1 MSPII
6 RASIIALFAGFFI
19 VLPASFLFA
28 QDVGERVVKRGTIND
43 DIYLAGGE
51 VELLA
56 TVQGDVTVAGG
67 QVNLEGDI
75 NGDVIAAGGSVIL
88 RSAVADDARLA
99 GGNVQVRGAVGDDVI
114 AAGGRVLLGPD
125 ARVGGRAWLSGGEIR
140 VDGDVGQE
148 LRAAGGRV
156 NITGKVRG
164 DVFVQADEIAI
175 GSDAVI
181 MGQLHTK
188 GPREAR
194 IADGARID
202 GEVSH
207 TTVEVPVAPMVA
219 SLVGA
224 GLVLLLSLIITGVVL
239 YLIFPNFAA
248 RCTQSL
254 RDAPWPCLGMG
265 VAVFAATPVVILV
278 LLVTAVGV
286 WLALLLLA
294 AYFILLLLG
303 YLTGTLFVGEAGLRL
318 IGKND
323 PSKAWRATGLAVAL
337 LVLTVVG
344 LIPLLGGLI
353 AWLVLLAGMGALMRQ
368 MSLAYKSAG
377 S

>member
-1 MSPII
+1 MSPIF
-6 RASIIALFAGFFI
+6 RVSRIALLAALFI
-19 VLPASFLFA
+19 ALPASLLFA
-28 QDVGERVVKRGTIND
+28 QDAGERVVKSGTIED

-56 TVQGDVTVAGG
+56 TVNGDVVVAGG
-67 QVNLEGDI
+67 QLNLEGDI
-75 NGDVIAAGGSVIL
+75 NGDVTAAGGMLML

-114 AAGGRVLLGPD
+114 AAGGRVLLGPN
-125 ARVGGRAWLSGGEIR
+125 ARVGGRAWLSGGDIR

-156 NITGKVRG
+156 TITGKVQG
-164 DVFVQADEIAI
+164 DVFVQAEEIAI
-175 GSDAVI
+175 GPTAVI
-181 MGQLHTK
+181 MGELHTK

-207 TTVEVPVAPMVA
+207 TPVEVPVAPMVA
-219 SLVGA
+219 SLIGA
-224 GLVLLLSLIITGVVL
+224 ALVVLLSLIITGVVL

-254 RDAPWPCLGMG
+254 RDTPWPCLGIG

-294 AYFILLLLG
+294 AYVILLLLG
-303 YLTGTLFVGEAGLRL
+303 YLTGALFVGEAGLRL
-318 IGKND
+318 IGKNE

-337 LVLTVVG
+337 LVLIIVG

-353 AWLVLLAGMGALMRQ
+353 AWLVSLAGMGALGRQ
-368 MSLAYKSAG
+368 MHMAYKSA
-377 S
+377 SS